1 MAPSSLSCESLSP
14 DFGVMKSASGDDHK
28 WRRKCKE
35 LEKDKEATM
44 LIRLLVAQDDDLQ
57 DKLMKR
63 SKVKLAQG
71 IISLFTRLCAYGEMN
86 VELKNSPLPCKS
98 CDACYLKIKLLREKI
113 LSLLMMLVPCLERMK
128 S

>member
-14 DFGVMKSASGDDHK
+14 DFGVIELASGDNHK

-44 LIRLLVAQDDDLQ
+44 LIRLLMAQDDDLQ
-57 DKLMKR
+57 DKLTKR

-71 IISLFTRLCAYGEMN
+71 IISLFTHLCAYGEMN
-86 VELKNSPLPCKS
+86 VELKKGF
-98 CDACYLKIKLLREKI
+98 AII
-113 LSLLMMLVPCLERMK
+113 LQRVVSLMLSKKVTRTHKRLSK
-128 S
+128 KD